1 MVVAR
6 PRPKKTRFPSMRE
19 ALVVDQFAGGGGASL
34 GVEIAIGRS
43 PILEIT
49 EPAIA
54 LHVPG
59 EGLCIL
65 TDITLRMLQ
74 PRELAR
80 SMSFPDDYKLTG
92 SKSNQVAK
100 IGNSVPPLL
109 VAQIVAANMGKA
121 KRARKK
127 KAA

>member
-1 MVVAR
+1 MTV
-6 PRPKKTRFPSMRE
+6 S
-19 ALVVDQFAGGGGASL
+19 VVDGKA
-34 GVEIAIGRS
+34 
-43 PILEIT
+43 IT

-54 LHVPG
+54 MEVPG

-109 VAQIVAANMGKA
+109 VAQIVAANMGKP
-121 KRARKK
+121 KKARKK